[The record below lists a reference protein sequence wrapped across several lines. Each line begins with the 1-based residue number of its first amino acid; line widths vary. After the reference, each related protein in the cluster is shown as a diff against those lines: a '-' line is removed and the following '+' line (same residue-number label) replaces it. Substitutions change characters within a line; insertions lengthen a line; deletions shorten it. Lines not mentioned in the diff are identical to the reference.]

1 MTKTMTAIAM
11 ALFAGTAYGAVA
23 PHNHIS
29 TPAEEKALDEAFAWS
44 APEEQPDG
52 ATPRF
57 VLRSRDG
64 KFILGAGAQ
73 IKAVAMFDFGAPI
86 DNPNDFDPSSIPSAV
101 EPGEGA
107 RWQFSAQS
115 SALWL
120 NAVAFPDSKN
130 RVGAYI
136 NVNFHGDDYMLQ
148 IQYAYLKW
156 RSLTAGYGYS
166 LFADVPA
173 APATV
178 DYEGPNSFTGVQGA
192 VFNLEM
198 PLGRNG
204 RWTLG
209 AGINSSM
216 ASIAPTEMTK
226 QVSQRLPDIPAY
238 IQYNHPFDGHLRLSA
253 ILRNLYYRDLRAGR
267 NLDMAGWGVKLSGMA
282 SAGPCNF
289 YMQVLGGR
297 GVTSYYQD
305 LIGDELDL
313 AVSSGDDSRRA
324 LTASWGGYVGVDYAF
339 APRWCV
345 LATASTVHL
354 YPGDGYRLPDVE
366 GAYRHA
372 EYLSGTLTYSITGQL
387 SAQLEYL
394 YGIRHNP
401 GGTTRHDTRLQTAL
415 TFAF

>member
-29 TPAEEKALDEAFAWS
+29 PPAEEKALGEAFAWS
-44 APEEQPDG
+44 APEEQPGG

-64 KFILGAGAQ
+64 KFILGASAQ
-73 IKAVAMFDFGAPI
+73 IKAVAMFDFGAAI
-86 DNPNDFDPSSIPSAV
+86 DNPNYFDPSSIPSAT

-204 RWTLG
+204 R
-209 AGINSSM
+209 
-216 ASIAPTEMTK
+216 
-226 QVSQRLPDIPAY
+226 
-238 IQYNHPFDGHLRLSA
+238 
-253 ILRNLYYRDLRAGR
+253 
-267 NLDMAGWGVKLSGMA
+267 
-282 SAGPCNF
+282 
-289 YMQVLGGR
+289 
-297 GVTSYYQD
+297 
-305 LIGDELDL
+305 
-313 AVSSGDDSRRA
+313 
-324 LTASWGGYVGVDYAF
+324 
-339 APRWCV
+339 
-345 LATASTVHL
+345 
-354 YPGDGYRLPDVE
+354 
-366 GAYRHA
+366 
-372 EYLSGTLTYSITGQL
+372 
-387 SAQLEYL
+387 
-394 YGIRHNP
+394 
-401 GGTTRHDTRLQTAL
+401 
-415 TFAF
+415 